1 MSSKT
6 NIVCLHRIYQK
17 PLKLYD
23 KIVNQ
28 IRKDIIDGK
37 YKPGEKIPAE
47 PELMKLYN
55 VGRSTIREAIKTLAI
70 SGILKV
76 QQGSGTFVN
85 NSFQSVSIEQRLRRA
100 DFDDINAARSLLEKE
115 IVKLATEKHTEA
127 NILEMERNLEWRK
140 QAIKA
145 ENPEECAEADIA
157 FHVAIA
163 DACANPVLSDLYQS
177 FASIMRNFFSAR
189 DTHGISHFAMN
200 HHLHEDLLKAI
211 KSRKPTLSQKAF
223 QKILDNNY

>member
-1 MSSKT
+1 M
-6 NIVCLHRIYQK
+6 
-17 PLKLYD
+17 KLYD
-23 KIVNQ
+23 KIVEQ
-28 IRKDIIDGK
+28 IRKDIAEGK

-47 PELMKLYN
+47 PELMKIYN

-85 NSFQSVSIEQRLRRA
+85 NNFHTAGIEQRLRRA

-115 IVKLATEKHTEA
+115 IVKLATERHTEA
-127 NILEMERNLEWRK
+127 NILEMERNLERRK
-140 QAIKA
+140 QAIKS
-145 ENPEECAEADIA
+145 ENPEECADADIA

-177 FASIMRNFFSAR
+177 FVLIMRDFFSAR
-189 DTHGISHFAMN
+189 DTHGVSYFAMN

>member
-1 MSSKT
+1 
-6 NIVCLHRIYQK
+6 V
-17 PLKLYD
+17 KLYD
-23 KIVNQ
+23 KIVEQ
-28 IRKDIIDGK
+28 IRKDIAGGK

-47 PELMKLYN
+47 PELMKLYD

-85 NSFQSVSIEQRLRRA
+85 NNFQSVSIEQRLRRA

-127 NILEMERNLEWRK
+127 NILEMERNLAWRK

-177 FASIMRNFFSAR
+177 FALIMRNFFSAR
-189 DTHGISHFAMN
+189 DTQGISHFAMN

-211 KSRKPTLSQKAF
+211 KSRKPALSQKAF